1 MQTLLVSTAA
11 VAIAEIGDKTQL
23 LALVL
28 AARFQRPWPVIAG
41 ILAATVL
48 NHAAAAWIGAW
59 VVTSSKPGVTVDRVI
74 AGSPAEGVLE
84 AGDRILSVNGN
95 RPAQGL
101 GPELLGLKPGD
112 EVTLTVERGG
122 AVQVLKLMLADMSKA
137 PSMWETPEK
146 DGDPLGL
153 L

>member
-1 MQTLLVSTAA
+1 
-11 VAIAEIGDKTQL
+11 
-23 LALVL
+23 
-28 AARFQRPWPVIAG
+28 
-41 ILAATVL
+41 
-48 NHAAAAWIGAW
+48 

-74 AGSPAEGVLE
+74 AGSPAEGVLQ

-95 RPAQGL
+95 APTQGL
-101 GPELLGLKPGD
+101 GPELLALKPGD
-112 EVTLTVERGG
+112 KVTVRVERDGT
-122 AVQVLKLMLADMSKA
+122 VQELSLTLADMSKA